1 MRNSKRIWR
10 FVLVIMSVTLAVSF
24 LSCSD
29 GGRKARSGGTIIIGE
44 TSDYESLNPM
54 QTTDAHAR
62 DIYNQLFLLLMD
74 ENPDLLTFSP
84 RLAKSYDFSEDRK
97 KLTFHLRKDA
107 SWSDGVKITSR
118 DVLATFSVQKDTTV
132 VWASIHLKD
141 HIDSVTAPDDYTVV
155 YHFNHIYPYQVMDA
169 VDGPILPAH
178 FLEKHPGVSI
188 KSVPIEDFPTSGP
201 FRVEAWVKGQ
211 SLTLVPNE
219 RYYDS
224 DKPFLDKVIFKIVP
238 DQVTINTQLKSGEID
253 GMEIYSPGEVEAL
266 RTEYPELTV
275 HQYQGRGYVYIG
287 WNGARAPFD
296 NMNVRRALS
305 YAIDRQKIIDNLY
318 YGLAKECVGPFPPI
332 IWAHDPD
339 IEPIPC
345 DPERAKEILAAE
357 GYSDSDGDGY
367 LDKDGKIFEFE
378 LLANLGN
385 QIRADIQ
392 VMVQEALREIGV
404 KVTPVTMEWTVML
417 SRHKASD
424 FDAVISAWRASTKAD
439 LYPIWG
445 CEARAEGGYNRVDY
459 CNPIVDSL
467 NTVATSILDF
477 DEARPIFNRAERII
491 YEEQPYTFLYVPSG
505 ILVLNS
511 RIRGARPDAIS
522 SIHNIHEW
530 YIEGDSQGH

>member
-1 MRNSKRIWR
+1 MRNSKRMWISVSMILTV
-10 FVLVIMSVTLAVSF
+10 VLAAMF
-24 LSCSD
+24 LSCSEVW
-29 GGRKARSGGTIIIGE
+29 KKTRSGGTIIIGE

-84 RLAKSYDFSEDRK
+84 RLAESYEFSGDRK

-107 SWSDGVKITSR
+107 SWSDGVGITSR

-155 YHFNHIYPYQVMDA
+155 YHFNHVYPYQVMDA

-188 KSVPIEDFPTSGP
+188 KSVPIEEFPVSGP
-201 FRVEAWVKGQ
+201 FKVKEWVKGQ

-219 RYYDS
+219 SYYDS
-224 DKPFLDKVIFKIVP
+224 DKPYLDKVIFKIVP

-253 GMEIYSPGEVEAL
+253 GMEIYSPSEVEAL
-266 RTEYPELTV
+266 RTEHPELTV
-275 HQYQGRGYVYIG
+275 HQYQGRNYVYIG
-287 WNGARAPFD
+287 WNGGRKPFD

-305 YAIDRQKIIDNLY
+305 HAIDRQKIIDNLY

-339 IEPIPC
+339 IEPIVC
-345 DPERAKEILAAE
+345 DPAIAREILAAE
-357 GYSDSDGDGY
+357 GYLDSDGDGY
-367 LDKDGKIFEFE
+367 LEKDGMTFEFE
-378 LLANLGN
+378 LLTNQGN
-385 QIRADIQ
+385 QTRADIQ

-404 KVTPVTMEWTVML
+404 KVIPVTMEWTVML

-424 FDAVISAWRASTKAD
+424 FDGLISAWRASTKAD

-445 CEARAEGGYNRVDY
+445 CDARAEGYNRIDY
-459 CNPIVDSL
+459 CNPLVDSL
-467 NTVATSILDF
+467 NTAATSILDF

-530 YIEGDSQGH
+530 YVEGDGPGH